1 MVKNMNEK
9 LKKLDELM
17 DECILI
23 SGSLVDDYMKD
34 SDIEKANILTV
45 FMMNFN
51 SSKVIL
57 ENMKLE
63 KVGKTGEKENEK

>member
-1 MVKNMNEK
+1 MKEK
-9 LKKLDELM
+9 LKKLEEMM
-17 DECILI
+17 DESIMI
-23 SGSLVDDYMKD
+23 SGSLVDDFMKEGD
-34 SDIEKANILTV
+34 VEKANILTV

-63 KVGKTGEKENEK
+63 KVEETGEKENE

>member
-1 MVKNMNEK
+1 MKEK
-9 LKKLDELM
+9 LKKLKKLEELM
-17 DECILI
+17 DESIMI
-23 SGSLVDDYMKD
+23 AGSLVDDFMKEGD
-34 SDIEKANILTV
+34 VVKANILSV

-63 KVGKTGEKENEK
+63 KVEETGEKENEK

>member
-1 MVKNMNEK
+1 MKEK
-9 LKKLDELM
+9 LKKLEEMM

-23 SGSLVDDYMKD
+23 SGSLVDDCMKECNV
-34 SDIEKANILTV
+34 EKANILTV

-57 ENMKLE
+57 ENMQLE
-63 KVGKTGEKENEK
+63 KNENSGEKENEE

>member
-1 MVKNMNEK
+1 MKEK
-9 LKKLDELM
+9 IKKLEELM
-17 DECILI
+17 DESIMI
-23 SGSLVDDYMKD
+23 SGSLVDDFMKECD
-34 SDIEKANILTV
+34 VEKANILTV

-63 KVGKTGEKENEK
+63 KVEETGEKENEK